1 MDKEQRI
8 ELTPGLG
15 IGLFNAYL
23 PIAAYLVFN
32 TVLAYAVD
40 REGFKRGTDES
51 WVAHSDRLKT
61 RLPTYLYLAIIV
73 SSFFVQ
79 LNGDTVAFT
88 IGLCLYCASLV
99 LSGFT
104 SVSYVA
110 APKDELITTGAY
122 RFSRNPIVLCN
133 ALLLL
138 SVALMAG
145 NYVYLAFLITHF
157 VVMHPVVL
165 VEEKHCVNTY
175 PDQYPQYADKVPR
188 YIGS

>member
-1 MDKEQRI
+1 M
-8 ELTPGLG
+8 ELAPELG

-23 PIAAYLVFN
+23 PIVAYLVFN

-40 REGFKRGTDES
+40 REGFKRGADDS
-51 WVAHSDRLKT
+51 WVAPGDRLKT
-61 RLPTYLYLAIIV
+61 RLPTYLYLVIV
-73 SSFFVQ
+73 VASVFVP
-79 LNGDTVAFT
+79 LNGDAVAFK
-88 IGLCLYCASLV
+88 IGFGLYCVSVL
-99 LSGFT
+99 LSGYT

-110 APKDELITTGAY
+110 APKDDLITTGAY

-133 ALLLL
+133 ALLLT

-145 NYVYLAFLITHF
+145 SYVYLAFLIAHF

-165 VEEKHCVNTY
+165 VEEKHCVDTY